1 MIKIKKT
8 IFFLIYLF
16 LYALPCVYF
25 YLFLNTQ
32 GMLAPNSS
40 EDTCRYSEY
49 SFIFNNFW
57 EKQTCLLTVEGA
69 LSFYLPI
76 FLYFFIIFVF
86 LLYLKGKILS
96 VKSLFSLYIWFLL
109 WIIYFVFLLLR
120 LIELNSVSFE
130 TIMGGFIGSFLL
142 FVPLILFQIL
152 NIFFKRK

>member
-16 LYALPCVYF
+16 LYLLPGVYF

-32 GMLAPNSS
+32 GMLAPNSG

-49 SFIFNNFW
+49 SLIFNNFW

-69 LSFYLPI
+69 LSFYLPVL
-76 FLYFFIIFVF
+76 LYFFIIFVF
-86 LLYLKGKILS
+86 LLHLKGKILS
-96 VKSLFSLYIWFLL
+96 AKSHFSLYIWFLL
-109 WIIYFVFLLLR
+109 SIVYFVFLFLR
-120 LIELNSVSFE
+120 LLDLNIVSFE
-130 TIMGGFIGSFLL
+130 TTMGGFVGSFLL
-142 FVPLILFQIL
+142 FVPFILFQIL

>member
-16 LYALPCVYF
+16 LYLLPCVYF

-32 GMLAPNSS
+32 GMLAPNSG

-69 LSFYLPI
+69 LSFYLTI

-96 VKSLFSLYIWFLL
+96 VKSYFSLYIWFLL

-120 LIELNSVSFE
+120 LIELNIVSFE
-130 TIMGGFIGSFLL
+130 TTMGGFVGSFLL
-142 FVPLILFQIL
+142 FAPFILFQIL
-152 NIFFKRK
+152 NIFFKRR